1 MALHDDLLKQAKHL
15 AKKEPRKPQQA
26 SLRRSVSTTYYA
38 LFHLLVDDAG
48 RLFAGGSVPAG
59 LRDLVKRA
67 FQHGAMQ
74 EASRAFSQNLPS
86 HVKQVVAV
94 ASPDLQEVA
103 AAFVTLQEA
112 RHQADYDL
120 SRYFTR
126 RETLQLIQRAEN
138 AFQAWTRLRK
148 QPEAKVYLSSLLLWR
163 CWKR

>member
-26 SLRRSVSTTYYA
+26 SLRRSVSTAYYA
-38 LFHLLVDDAG
+38 LFHLLVDDVG

-74 EASRAFSQNLPS
+74 EASKAFSQNLPV
-86 HVKQVVAV
+86 HVKQVIAI

-103 AAFVTLQEA
+103 ATFVTLQEA
-112 RHQADYDL
+112 RHRADYDL

-126 RETLQLIQRAEN
+126 REALELVQNTED
-138 AFQAWTRLRK
+138 AFQVWTRIRK
-148 QPEAKVYLSSLLLWR
+148 QPEAKVYVSALLLWR